1 MMTLSKIATANV
13 QRRLCCYY
21 IKICCKSFGLSNVGK
36 LVRVESKDRQILG
49 SMIFES
55 TVFVVSG

>member
-1 MMTLSKIATANV
+1 MMTLSKIAIANV
-13 QRRLCCYY
+13 QWHLCCYY
-21 IKICCKSFGLSNVGK
+21 IKICCKFFRLSNVGK
-36 LVRVESKDRQILG
+36 LVRVKSKDRKILG